1 MIFFKIFHDFSPQAT
16 PKFAAGETHIRRRRK
31 ELAAGEENSPQAK
44 HTHSP
49 PGETLYRFSR
59 YQSMVSE
66 MPRAKSYCGS

>member
-16 PKFAAGETHIRRRRK
+16 PKFAAGETHPF
-31 ELAAGEENSPQAK
+31 AA
-44 HTHSP
+44 
-49 PGETLYRFSR
+49 GETLYRFSR